1 MSDSEPI
8 GGMCQFQAGGSGL
21 SGTMELVECAVKTRK
36 RTLRVLVAAQVLGG
50 AGVATGIV
58 VGAIGVR
65 ALSGSDTLAGLAQ
78 PAAVLGAALFAVPV
92 GALAARAGRR
102 VSLAVGHGIGTLG
115 ALVCAV
121 GVAIGSWPG
130 LLVGLVMFGGGS
142 TAILAARFAAADAAP
157 EERRARD
164 LSLVVWA
171 TTVGS
176 VLGPNLAE
184 PGRRLAAALGL
195 DPLTG
200 PFLVSALAYTLAAV
214 TVLVR
219 LPGSTR
225 AQRRAPL
232 RLSDAWRTLRS
243 SRPAVVALT
252 ALVLG
257 QAIMFGVMS
266 MTPVHMS
273 HSTVP
278 LASIGLVM
286 SVHIAG
292 MYALSPLAG
301 WLADRRGRAFT
312 LVTGA
317 VILAVSGLVTAGA
330 SGHELLPLSIGL
342 ALLGIGWCCGL
353 VAGSSLLSESV
364 PDESRPVVQ
373 GFSDLV
379 MNLGGALGGALSGT
393 VVAGWGYRGLGLTAA
408 VVSVVLGVVV
418 LLGLSSARR
427 SRTR

>member
-1 MSDSEPI
+1 M
-8 GGMCQFQAGGSGL
+8 L
-21 SGTMELVECAVKTRK
+21 AV
-36 RTLRVLVAAQVLGG
+36 AQVLGG

-78 PAAVLGAALFAVPV
+78 PASVLGAALFAVPI

-102 VSLAVGHGIGTLG
+102 VSLASAHGVGTLG
-115 ALVCAV
+115 ALVCALS
-121 GVAIGSWPG
+121 VAIGSWPG
-130 LLVGLVMFGGGS
+130 LLAGFVLFGSGT

-157 EERRARD
+157 EERKARD
-164 LSLVVWA
+164 LSLIVWA
-171 TTVGS
+171 TTAGS

-184 PGRRLAAALGL
+184 PGRRLAAALGF

-200 PFLVSALAYTLAAV
+200 PFLMSACAYGLAAV
-214 TVLVR
+214 TVLAA
-219 LPGSTR
+219 LPGSAP

-232 RLSDAWRTLRS
+232 RMSDAWRTLRS
-243 SRPAVVALT
+243 SRPAVVALA

-257 QAIMFGVMS
+257 QAIMFGVMA

-273 HSTVP
+273 HSAMP

-312 LVTGA
+312 LVAGA
-317 VILAVSGLVTAGA
+317 VTLAVSGLITAGA
-330 SGHELLPLSIGL
+330 HGHELLPLSIGL
-342 ALLGIGWCCGL
+342 GLLGIGWCCGL

-364 PDESRPVVQ
+364 PPESRPVVQ

-379 MNLGGALGGALSGT
+379 MNLGGAFGGAFSGV
-393 VVAGWGYRGLGLTAA
+393 VVAGWGYRGLGLTA
-408 VVSVVLGVVV
+408 VVASVVLGLVVIS
-418 LLGLSSARR
+418 GLSSAPR